1 VKKELVSPAE
11 ALALVL
17 EGLPPPWLDRITL
30 DEALGRALAGPLP
43 CLVDQPPFDKS
54 AMDGFAWPGPAG
66 RAVDGG
72 GWLRVVGT
80 VAAGEG
86 AGRPI
91 GEGECARIM
100 TGAPLP
106 PGAGAVH
113 RIERC
118 ELARGPGGEELV
130 RFTRP
135 EPLPNLIRR
144 GENLRAG
151 EPLLGPRILE
161 PQDIGILASS
171 GYGEL
176 EVARRP
182 KVAVVSTGSEIAAP
196 GAALAPAAIY
206 DSNGPA
212 LVAQARKAYVEA
224 AHYGIARDEA
234 GELEALLSRA
244 LADCDVLLVS
254 GGVSMG
260 DYDLVPRI
268 LESLGVE
275 AVFQRIAMRPGR
287 PTFFGRMG
295 TKSVFGLAGNPLA
308 AFVCF
313 ELFVRPLLAARM
325 GLAYAPRLERARLA
339 AALRLKPSERTEIL
353 PLRLERSALGELI
366 AHPLRYHG
374 SSMLSVL
381 GEADALLELDAGLGG
396 LEAGAS
402 VELRLIRG

>member
-1 VKKELVSPAE
+1 MVSPEE

-17 EGLPPPWLDRITL
+17 EGLPPPDLDRITL
-30 DEALGRALAGPLP
+30 DEALGRVLPGGLP

-54 AMDGFAWPGPAG
+54 AMDGFAWSGPAG
-66 RAVDGG
+66 KAMEGT
-72 GWLRVVGT
+72 WLRVT
-80 VAAGEG
+80 ASIAAGEG
-86 AGRPI
+86 AGKPI

-106 PGAGAVH
+106 PGTGAVQ

-118 ELARGPGGEELV
+118 ELSRGPGGEELV
-130 RFTRP
+130 RFTLP
-135 EPLPNLIRR
+135 EPVSNRILR
-144 GENLRAG
+144 GENMRAG
-151 EPLLGPRILE
+151 ERLLGPRLLE

-182 KVAVVSTGSEIAAP
+182 LVGVVSTGSEIAAP
-196 GAALAPAAIY
+196 GSALSPAAIY

-212 LVAQARKAYVEA
+212 LVAQARRALAEA
-224 AHYGIARDEA
+224 RHFGIARDEG
-234 GELEALLSRA
+234 GELEELLSRA
-244 LADCDVLLVS
+244 LADCDVILVS

-260 DYDLVPRI
+260 DYDLVPKA
-268 LESLGVE
+268 LEALGVE
-275 AVFQRIAMRPGR
+275 AVFHRIAMRPGR
-287 PTFFGRMG
+287 PTYFGKMG

-325 GLAYAPRLERARLA
+325 GLAFTPCLERARLA
-339 AALRLKPSERTEIL
+339 SPLRLEKSARTEVL
-353 PLRLERSALGELI
+353 PLRLERLGLGELL
-366 AHPLRYHG
+366 ALPLRYHG

-381 GEADALLELDAGLGG
+381 GEADALLKLDAGVGG

-402 VELRLIRG
+402 VEVRLVRG